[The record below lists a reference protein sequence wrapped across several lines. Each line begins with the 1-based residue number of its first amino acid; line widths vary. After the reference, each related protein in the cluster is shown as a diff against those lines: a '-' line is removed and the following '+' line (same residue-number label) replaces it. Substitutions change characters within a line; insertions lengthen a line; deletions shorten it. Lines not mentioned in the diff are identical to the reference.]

1 MKLDPCEVKRM
12 NPTEEQDKILQYP
25 EDLSIPKKNKRNTAL
40 LTLLSL
46 LLVSALLLACSELF
60 QHEPDSAPLPPPE
73 TEVETPSEPEEEEPP
88 YTLLPVEKDE
98 DSGKYSFRSA
108 WMASVRNLDFPKSQ
122 GMSLDE
128 LKRAF
133 ERNLDLYE
141 LYRMNAVILQVRP
154 SGDALYASELNPPS
168 IYVTGDVTKGLPT
181 DILAYA
187 VDAAHERGMEF
198 HAWFNPFRVTVDK
211 MPDLTTEEILNT
223 LSEKSYARLHPEKV
237 LRFDDRLF
245 LNPGDP
251 EVRSFVIESIME
263 VVRNYDIDA
272 VHLDDYFYPYRSSRV
287 NEDGETVP
295 YFFGEDEE
303 DLQTFET
310 HKGDFTDIKEW
321 RRNNTYEFMKEL
333 SHRVHDQ
340 KPYVKVGLSPFGIW
354 GHSEETDGLGSDTPT
369 DSSETYHHSVFLD
382 SRKLVKEHLVDY
394 IVPQIYWAIEE
405 TAAPFG
411 TLARWWND
419 VAEGTKV
426 DLYIGHANYKLY
438 ENVKDPNWAEESVLT
453 DQMAYTN
460 TLQNVRGSVFFRLGY
475 LAENSGEFSGSG
487 LENLRINNEHIKNHF
502 SQMAVVPVNRN
513 LPETMPEEPKEVSLK
528 SNVLT
533 FQDGYEGFEE
543 KDKTRYFM
551 VYQFPKGD
559 QNTENPAYLFK
570 KIPVVSGIKTY
581 SLNHLDTENYTYGVS
596 AFTRLH
602 EESSVV
608 VPDILDQ

>member
-60 QHEPDSAPLPPPE
+60 QDEPDSAPLPPPE

-98 DSGKYSFRSA
+98 DSGKYAFRSA

-211 MPDLTTEEILNT
+211 MPDLTTEEILAT

-382 SRKLVKEHLVDY
+382 SRKLVKENLVDY
-394 IVPQIYWAIEE
+394 IVPQIYWAFEE

-438 ENVKDPNWAEESVLT
+438 ENVKDPNWAQESVLT

-528 SNVLT
+528 NNVLT

-570 KIPVVSGIKTY
+570 KIPVVPGTKTY

>member
-60 QHEPDSAPLPPPE
+60 QDEPDSAPLPPPE
-73 TEVETPSEPEEEEPP
+73 TEVETPTEPEAEEEP
-88 YTLLPVEKDE
+88 YTLLPVVKDE
-98 DSGKYSFRSA
+98 DSGKYAFRSA
-108 WMASVRNLDFPKSQ
+108 WMASVRNLDFPKKQ

-133 ERNLDLYE
+133 DRNLDLYE

-154 SGDALYASELNPPS
+154 SGDTLYSSELNPPS

-211 MPDLTTEEILNT
+211 MPDLTTEEILAT

-394 IVPQIYWAIEE
+394 IVPQIYWAFEE

-411 TLARWWND
+411 TLARWWNE

-438 ENVKDPNWAEESVLT
+438 ENVKDPNWAQESVLT

-487 LENLRINNEHIKNHF
+487 LENLRKNNEHIKNHF

-528 SNVLT
+528 NNVLT

>member
-60 QHEPDSAPLPPPE
+60 QDEPDSAPLPPTE

-98 DSGKYSFRSA
+98 DSGKYAFRSA

-211 MPDLTTEEILNT
+211 MPDLPTEEILAT

-382 SRKLVKEHLVDY
+382 SRKLVKENLVDY
-394 IVPQIYWAIEE
+394 IVPQIYWAFEE
-405 TAAPFG
+405 NAAPFG

-438 ENVKDPNWAEESVLT
+438 ENVKDPNWAQESVLT

-487 LENLRINNEHIKNHF
+487 LENLRKNNEHIKNHF

-513 LPETMPEEPKEVSLK
+513 LPETIPEEPKEVSLK
-528 SNVLT
+528 NNVLT

>member
-12 NPTEEQDKILQYP
+12 NPTEEQEKILQYP

-60 QHEPDSAPLPPPE
+60 QDEPDSAPLPPPE
-73 TEVETPSEPEEEEPP
+73 TEVETPTEPEAEEEP
-88 YTLLPVEKDE
+88 YTLLPVVKDE
-98 DSGKYSFRSA
+98 DSGKYAFRSA
-108 WMASVRNLDFPKSQ
+108 WMASVRNLDFPKKQ

-133 ERNLDLYE
+133 DRNLDLYE

-154 SGDALYASELNPPS
+154 SGDTLYSSELNPPS

-211 MPDLTTEEILNT
+211 MPDLTTEEILAT

-394 IVPQIYWAIEE
+394 IVPQIYWAFEE

-411 TLARWWND
+411 TLARWWNE

-438 ENVKDPNWAEESVLT
+438 ENVKDPNWAQESVLT

-487 LENLRINNEHIKNHF
+487 LENLRKNNEHIKNYF

-528 SNVLT
+528 NNVLT

>member
-60 QHEPDSAPLPPPE
+60 QDEPDSAPLPPPE

-98 DSGKYSFRSA
+98 DSGKYAFRSA

-168 IYVTGDVTKGLPT
+168 IYVTGDITKGLPT

-211 MPDLTTEEILNT
+211 IPDLTTEEILAT
-223 LSEKSYARLHPEKV
+223 LSEKNYARLHPEKV

-394 IVPQIYWAIEE
+394 IVPQIYWAFEE
-405 TAAPFG
+405 NAAPFG

-438 ENVKDPNWAEESVLT
+438 ENVKDPNWAQASVLT

-487 LENLRINNEHIKNHF
+487 LENLRKNNEYIKNHF

-528 SNVLT
+528 NNVLT

-608 VPDILDQ
+608 LPLND

>member
-60 QHEPDSAPLPPPE
+60 QDEPDSAPLPPTE

-98 DSGKYSFRSA
+98 DSGKYAFRSA

-211 MPDLTTEEILNT
+211 MPDLPTEEILAT

-382 SRKLVKEHLVDY
+382 SRKLVKENLVDY
-394 IVPQIYWAIEE
+394 IAPQIYWAFEE

-438 ENVKDPNWAEESVLT
+438 ENVKDPNWAQESVLT

-487 LENLRINNEHIKNHF
+487 LENLRKNNEHIKNHF

-513 LPETMPEEPKEVSLK
+513 LPETIPEEPKEVSLK
-528 SNVLT
+528 NNVLT